1 MAKKKRRIVSRKFYN
16 QKTLHREREY
26 GFYWYAWLWKIIR
39 PIMIFGVSAV
49 ITLGI
54 FVNVWL
60 ALYDNFLKP
69 VDPDDQ
75 TTVTFK
81 IDQGDYV
88 STIGNH
94 LVEQGLLRNKGI
106 FKYMVMFKGV
116 TSDIQYGTY
125 QLSPSMNVS
134 EIIDILSSGTSSVER
149 SITIIPGWTVEDIA
163 DYFLSIGAIDSR
175 EEFLSLCNNE
185 EIFASVSHQVKQAVE
200 TGTVKERKYLLEG
213 YLAPDTYRVFTTAS
227 AESLIKT
234 LLSQTELVM
243 DDIYASIEANEAV
256 AEGSFV
262 STLTQD
268 QTIILAS
275 MIEKE
280 AGTADDYARV
290 SAVFHNR
297 LARGMRLESD
307 PTIKYTT
314 GSTDFILSS
323 DEINLQSAYNTY
335 VIDALPV
342 GPICNPSK
350 AAIEAAL
357 HPSQTYIDEGYLY
370 FCSKDPNSGELYF
383 SRTLEEHE
391 AAVAQYRPLWEAYD
405 AEQKAK
411 QAEESNQSEANGNGE
426 TVQ

>member
-1 MAKKKRRIVSRKFYN
+1 MARKKRRVVSRKFYN
-16 QKTLHREREY
+16 QRTLLREREY

-39 PIMIFGVSAV
+39 PILIFGASAIIV
-49 ITLGI
+49 LGI
-54 FVNVWL
+54 FINVWF

-69 VDPDDQ
+69 VNPDDQ

-81 IDQGDYV
+81 INQGDYV

-163 DYFLSIGAIDSR
+163 NYFYTIGAI
-175 EEFLSLCNNE
+175 ENKAEFLALCNDQE
-185 EIFASVSHQVKQAVE
+185 KFASVSHQVAQAVE
-200 TGTVKERKYLLEG
+200 AGSISGRKYLLEG

-243 DDIYASIEANEAV
+243 DDLYASIEANEAV

-262 STLTQD
+262 SMLTQD

-280 AGTADDYARV
+280 AGTADDYGRV

-307 PTIKYTT
+307 PTVKYVT
-314 GSTDFILSS
+314 GSTDFILPS
-323 DEINLQSAYNTY
+323 DELNLDSAYNTY
-335 VIDALPV
+335 VIGGLPV

-357 HPSQTYIDEGYLY
+357 HPNQDYINEGYLY
-370 FCSKDPNSGELYF
+370 FCSKDPSSGELQF

-405 AEQKAK
+405 AEQRAKA
-411 QAEESNQSEANGNGE
+411 AETPQPTEGTNP
-426 TVQ
+426 

>member
-1 MAKKKRRIVSRKFYN
+1 MARKKRRVVSRKFYN
-16 QKTLHREREY
+16 QRTLLREREY

-39 PIMIFGVSAV
+39 PILIFGASAIIV
-49 ITLGI
+49 LGI
-54 FVNVWL
+54 FVNVWF

-69 VDPDDQ
+69 VNPDDQ
-75 TTVTFK
+75 STVTFK
-81 IDQGDYV
+81 INQGDYV

-149 SITIIPGWTVEDIA
+149 SITIIPGWTIEDIA
-163 DYFLSIGAIDSR
+163 DYFYTIGAIEDKS
-175 EEFLSLCNNE
+175 EFLALCNDQE
-185 EIFASVSHQVKQAVE
+185 KFASVSHQVAQAIE
-200 TGTVKERKYLLEG
+200 AGTTSGRKYLLEG

-243 DDIYASIEANEAV
+243 DDLYASIEANEAV

-280 AGTADDYARV
+280 VGTADDYGRV

-297 LARGMRLESD
+297 LALGMRLESD
-307 PTIKYTT
+307 PTVKYVT
-314 GSTDFILSS
+314 GSTDFILPS
-323 DEINLQSAYNTY
+323 DELNLDSAYNTY
-335 VIDALPV
+335 VISGLPI

-357 HPSQTYIDEGYLY
+357 HPNQEYINEGYLY
-370 FCSKDPNSGELYF
+370 FCSKDPDSGELQF

-405 AEQKAK
+405 AEQRAKA
-411 QAEESNQSEANGNGE
+411 AETPQPTDQPAEGTNP
-426 TVQ
+426 

>member
-1 MAKKKRRIVSRKFYN
+1 MARKKRRVVSRKFYN
-16 QKTLHREREY
+16 QRTLLREREY

-39 PIMIFGVSAV
+39 PILIFGASAIIV
-49 ITLGI
+49 LGI
-54 FVNVWL
+54 FVNVWF

-69 VDPDDQ
+69 VNPDDQ

-81 IDQGDYV
+81 INQGDYV

-163 DYFLSIGAIDSR
+163 NYFYTIGAI
-175 EEFLSLCNNE
+175 ENKAEFLALCNDQE
-185 EIFASVSHQVKQAVE
+185 KFASVSHQVAQAVE
-200 TGTVKERKYLLEG
+200 AGSTSGRKYLLEG

-243 DDIYASIEANEAV
+243 DDLYASIEANEAV
-256 AEGSFV
+256 AEGSFI

-280 AGTADDYARV
+280 AGTADDYGRV

-307 PTIKYTT
+307 PTVKYVT
-314 GSTDFILSS
+314 GSTDFILPS
-323 DEINLQSAYNTY
+323 DELNLDSAYNTY
-335 VIDALPV
+335 VIGGLPV

-357 HPSQTYIDEGYLY
+357 HPNQDYINEGYLY
-370 FCSKDPNSGELYF
+370 FCSKDPSSGELQF

-411 QAEESNQSEANGNGE
+411 AAETPQPTDQPTEGTNP
-426 TVQ
+426 

>member
-1 MAKKKRRIVSRKFYN
+1 MARKKRRVVSRKFYN
-16 QKTLHREREY
+16 QKTLLREREY

-39 PIMIFGVSAV
+39 PILIFAASAIIV
-49 ITLGI
+49 LGI
-54 FVNVWL
+54 FVNVWF

-69 VDPDDQ
+69 ANPDDSS
-75 TTVTFK
+75 TVTFK
-81 IDQGDYV
+81 INQGDYV

-116 TSDIQYGTY
+116 TSEIQYGTY

-163 DYFLSIGAIDSR
+163 NYFYSIGAIEDKA
-175 EEFLSLCNNE
+175 EFLALCNDQE
-185 EIFASVSHQVKQAVE
+185 KFASVSHQVAQAIE
-200 TGTVKERKYLLEG
+200 SGTASGRKYLLEG

-243 DDIYASIEANEAV
+243 DDLYASIEANETV

-280 AGTADDYARV
+280 AGTANDYGRV

-307 PTIKYTT
+307 PTVKYVT
-314 GSTDFILSS
+314 GSTNFILSS
-323 DEINLQSAYNTY
+323 DELNLDSAYNTY
-335 VIDALPV
+335 VIGGLPV

-357 HPSQTYIDEGYLY
+357 HPNQEYINEGYLY
-370 FCSKDPNSGELYF
+370 FCSKDPDSGELQF

-411 QAEESNQSEANGNGE
+411 AAETPQPTDQPAEGTNP
-426 TVQ
+426 

>member
-1 MAKKKRRIVSRKFYN
+1 MARKKRRVVSRKFYN
-16 QKTLHREREY
+16 QRTLLREREY

-39 PIMIFGVSAV
+39 PILIFGASAIIV
-49 ITLGI
+49 LGI
-54 FVNVWL
+54 FVNIWF

-69 VDPDDQ
+69 VNPDDQ

-81 IDQGDYV
+81 INQGDYV

-163 DYFLSIGAIDSR
+163 DYFYTIGAI
-175 EEFLSLCNNE
+175 ENKAEFLALCNDQE
-185 EIFASVSHQVKQAVE
+185 KFASVSHQVAQAVE
-200 TGTVKERKYLLEG
+200 AGSTSGRKYLLEG

-243 DDIYASIEANEAV
+243 DDLYASIEANEAV

-280 AGTADDYARV
+280 AGTADDYGRV

-307 PTIKYTT
+307 PTVKYVT
-314 GSTDFILSS
+314 GSTDFILPS
-323 DEINLQSAYNTY
+323 DELNLDSAYNTY
-335 VIDALPV
+335 VIGGLPV

-357 HPSQTYIDEGYLY
+357 HPNQDYINEGYLY
-370 FCSKDPNSGELYF
+370 FCSKDPSSGELQF

-405 AEQKAK
+405 AEQRAKA
-411 QAEESNQSEANGNGE
+411 AETPQPTEGTNP
-426 TVQ
+426 

>member
-1 MAKKKRRIVSRKFYN
+1 MARKKRRVVSRKFYN
-16 QKTLHREREY
+16 QRTLLREREY

-39 PIMIFGVSAV
+39 PILIFGASAIIV
-49 ITLGI
+49 LGI
-54 FVNVWL
+54 FVNVWF

-69 VDPDDQ
+69 VNPDDQ

-81 IDQGDYV
+81 INQGDYV

-163 DYFLSIGAIDSR
+163 NYFYTIGAI
-175 EEFLSLCNNE
+175 ENKAEFLALCNDQE
-185 EIFASVSHQVKQAVE
+185 KFASVSHQVAQAVE
-200 TGTVKERKYLLEG
+200 AGSTSGRKYLLEG

-243 DDIYASIEANEAV
+243 DDLYASIEANEAV

-280 AGTADDYARV
+280 AGTADDYGRV

-307 PTIKYTT
+307 PTVKYVT
-314 GSTDFILSS
+314 GSTDFILPS
-323 DEINLQSAYNTY
+323 DELNLDSAYNTY
-335 VIDALPV
+335 VISGLPV

-357 HPSQTYIDEGYLY
+357 HPNQDYINEGYLY
-370 FCSKDPNSGELYF
+370 FCSKDPSSGELQF

-405 AEQKAK
+405 AEQRAKA
-411 QAEESNQSEANGNGE
+411 AETPQPTEGTNP
-426 TVQ
+426 

>member
-1 MAKKKRRIVSRKFYN
+1 MARKKRRVVSRKFYN
-16 QKTLHREREY
+16 QRTLLREREY

-39 PIMIFGVSAV
+39 PILIFAASAV
-49 ITLGI
+49 IVLGI
-54 FVNVWL
+54 FVNVWF

-69 VDPDDQ
+69 ANPDDSS
-75 TTVTFK
+75 TVTFK
-81 IDQGDYV
+81 INQGDYV

-116 TSDIQYGTY
+116 TSEIQYGTY

-134 EIIDILSSGTSSVER
+134 EIIDVLSSGTSSVER

-163 DYFLSIGAIDSR
+163 NYFYSIGAIENKAD
-175 EEFLSLCNNE
+175 FLALCNDQE
-185 EIFASVSHQVKQAVE
+185 KFASVSHQVAQAIE
-200 TGTVKERKYLLEG
+200 AGTTSGRKYLLEG

-243 DDIYASIEANEAV
+243 DDLYASIEANETV

-280 AGTADDYARV
+280 AGTANDYGRV

-307 PTIKYTT
+307 PTVKYVT

-323 DEINLQSAYNTY
+323 DELNLDSAYNTY
-335 VIDALPV
+335 VIGGLPV

-357 HPSQTYIDEGYLY
+357 HPNQEYINEGYLY
-370 FCSKDPNSGELYF
+370 FCSKDPDSGELQF

-411 QAEESNQSEANGNGE
+411 AAETPQPTDQPAEGTNP
-426 TVQ
+426 

>member
-1 MAKKKRRIVSRKFYN
+1 
-16 QKTLHREREY
+16 
-26 GFYWYAWLWKIIR
+26 
-39 PIMIFGVSAV
+39 
-49 ITLGI
+49 
-54 FVNVWL
+54 
-60 ALYDNFLKP
+60 
-69 VDPDDQ
+69 
-75 TTVTFK
+75 
-81 IDQGDYV
+81 
-88 STIGNH
+88 
-94 LVEQGLLRNKGI
+94 
-106 FKYMVMFKGV
+106 MVMFKGV
-116 TSDIQYGTY
+116 TSEIQYGTY

-163 DYFLSIGAIDSR
+163 NYFYSIGAIENKAD
-175 EEFLSLCNNE
+175 FLALCNDQE
-185 EIFASVSHQVKQAVE
+185 KFASVSHQVAQAIE
-200 TGTVKERKYLLEG
+200 SGTASGRKYLLEG

-243 DDIYASIEANEAV
+243 DDLYASIEANETV

-280 AGTADDYARV
+280 AGTANDYGRV

-307 PTIKYTT
+307 PTVKYVT
-314 GSTDFILSS
+314 GSTNFILSS
-323 DEINLQSAYNTY
+323 DELNLDSAYNTY
-335 VIDALPV
+335 VIGGLPV

-357 HPSQTYIDEGYLY
+357 HPNQEYINEGYLY
-370 FCSKDPNSGELYF
+370 FCSKDPDSGELQF

-411 QAEESNQSEANGNGE
+411 AAETPQPTDQPTEGTNP
-426 TVQ
+426 

>member
-1 MAKKKRRIVSRKFYN
+1 MARKKRRVVSRKFYN
-16 QKTLHREREY
+16 QRTLLREREY

-39 PIMIFGVSAV
+39 PILIFGASAIIV
-49 ITLGI
+49 LGI
-54 FVNVWL
+54 FVNIWF

-69 VDPDDQ
+69 VNPDDQ

-81 IDQGDYV
+81 INQGDYV

-163 DYFLSIGAIDSR
+163 DYFYTIGAI
-175 EEFLSLCNNE
+175 ENKAEFLALCNDQE
-185 EIFASVSHQVKQAVE
+185 KFASVSHQVAQAVE
-200 TGTVKERKYLLEG
+200 AGSISGRKYLLEG

-243 DDIYASIEANEAV
+243 DDLYASIEANEAV

-280 AGTADDYARV
+280 AGTADDYGRV

-307 PTIKYTT
+307 PTVKYVT
-314 GSTDFILSS
+314 GSTDFILPS
-323 DEINLQSAYNTY
+323 DELNLDSAYNTY
-335 VIDALPV
+335 VIGGLPV

-357 HPSQTYIDEGYLY
+357 HPNQDYINEGYLY
-370 FCSKDPNSGELYF
+370 FCSKDPSSGELQF

-405 AEQKAK
+405 AEQRSKA
-411 QAEESNQSEANGNGE
+411 AETPQPTEGTNP
-426 TVQ
+426 

>member
-1 MAKKKRRIVSRKFYN
+1 MARKKRRVVSRKFYN
-16 QKTLHREREY
+16 QRTLLREREY

-39 PIMIFGVSAV
+39 PILIFGASAIIV
-49 ITLGI
+49 LGI
-54 FVNVWL
+54 FINVWF

-69 VDPDDQ
+69 VNPDDQ

-81 IDQGDYV
+81 INQGDYV

-163 DYFLSIGAIDSR
+163 DYFYTIGAI
-175 EEFLSLCNNE
+175 ENKAEFLALCNDQE
-185 EIFASVSHQVKQAVE
+185 KFASVSHQVAQAVE
-200 TGTVKERKYLLEG
+200 AGSTSGRKYLLEG

-243 DDIYASIEANEAV
+243 DDLYASIEANEAV

-280 AGTADDYARV
+280 AGTADDYGRV

-307 PTIKYTT
+307 PTVKYVT
-314 GSTDFILSS
+314 GSTDFILPS
-323 DEINLQSAYNTY
+323 DELNLDSAYKTY
-335 VIDALPV
+335 VIGGLPV

-357 HPSQTYIDEGYLY
+357 HPNQDYINEGYLY
-370 FCSKDPNSGELYF
+370 FCSKDPSSGELQF

-405 AEQKAK
+405 AEQRAKA
-411 QAEESNQSEANGNGE
+411 AETPQPTEGTNP
-426 TVQ
+426 

>member
-1 MAKKKRRIVSRKFYN
+1 MARKKRRVVSRKFYN
-16 QKTLHREREY
+16 QKTLLREREY

-39 PIMIFGVSAV
+39 PILIFGASAIIV
-49 ITLGI
+49 LGI
-54 FVNVWL
+54 FVNVWF

-69 VDPDDQ
+69 VNPDDQ
-75 TTVTFK
+75 STVTFK
-81 IDQGDYV
+81 INQGDYV

-163 DYFLSIGAIDSR
+163 DYFYTIGAIEDKS
-175 EEFLSLCNNE
+175 EFLALCNDQE
-185 EIFASVSHQVKQAVE
+185 KFASVSHQVAQAIE
-200 TGTVKERKYLLEG
+200 AGTTSDRKYLLEG

-243 DDIYASIEANEAV
+243 DDLYASIEANEAV

-280 AGTADDYARV
+280 AGTADDYGRV

-297 LARGMRLESD
+297 LALGMRLESD
-307 PTIKYTT
+307 PTVKYVT
-314 GSTDFILSS
+314 GSTDFILPS
-323 DEINLQSAYNTY
+323 DELNLDSAYNTY
-335 VIDALPV
+335 VISGLPI

-357 HPSQTYIDEGYLY
+357 HPNQEYINEGYLY
-370 FCSKDPNSGELYF
+370 FCSKDPDSGELQF

-405 AEQKAK
+405 AEQRAKA
-411 QAEESNQSEANGNGE
+411 AETPQPTDQPAEGTNP
-426 TVQ
+426 

>member
-1 MAKKKRRIVSRKFYN
+1 MARKKRRVVSRKFYN
-16 QKTLHREREY
+16 QRTLLREREY

-39 PIMIFGVSAV
+39 PILIFGASAIIV
-49 ITLGI
+49 LGI
-54 FVNVWL
+54 FINVWF

-69 VDPDDQ
+69 VNPDDQ

-81 IDQGDYV
+81 INQGDYV

-163 DYFLSIGAIDSR
+163 NYFYTIGAI
-175 EEFLSLCNNE
+175 ENKAEFLALCNDQE
-185 EIFASVSHQVKQAVE
+185 KFASVSHQVAQAVE
-200 TGTVKERKYLLEG
+200 AGSISGRKYLLEG

-243 DDIYASIEANEAV
+243 DDLYASIEANEAV

-280 AGTADDYARV
+280 AGTADDYGRV

-307 PTIKYTT
+307 PTVKYVT
-314 GSTDFILSS
+314 GSTDFILPS
-323 DEINLQSAYNTY
+323 DELNLDSAYNTY
-335 VIDALPV
+335 VISGLPV

-357 HPSQTYIDEGYLY
+357 HPNQDYINEGYLY
-370 FCSKDPNSGELYF
+370 FCSKDPSSGELQF

-405 AEQKAK
+405 AEQRAKA
-411 QAEESNQSEANGNGE
+411 AETPQPTEGTNP
-426 TVQ
+426 

>member
-1 MAKKKRRIVSRKFYN
+1 MARKKRRVVSRKFYN
-16 QKTLHREREY
+16 QRTLLREREY

-39 PIMIFGVSAV
+39 PILIFGASAIIV
-49 ITLGI
+49 LGI
-54 FVNVWL
+54 FINVWF

-69 VDPDDQ
+69 VNPDDQ

-81 IDQGDYV
+81 INQGDYV

-163 DYFLSIGAIDSR
+163 NYFYTIGAI
-175 EEFLSLCNNE
+175 ENKAEFLALCNDQE
-185 EIFASVSHQVKQAVE
+185 KFASVSHQVAQAVE
-200 TGTVKERKYLLEG
+200 AGSTSGRKYLLEG

-243 DDIYASIEANEAV
+243 DDLYASIEANEAV

-268 QTIILAS
+268 QTIILAY

-280 AGTADDYARV
+280 AGTADDYGRV

-307 PTIKYTT
+307 PTVKYVT
-314 GSTDFILSS
+314 GSTDFILPS
-323 DEINLQSAYNTY
+323 DELNLDSAYNTY
-335 VIDALPV
+335 VIGGLPV

-357 HPSQTYIDEGYLY
+357 HPNQDYINEGYLY
-370 FCSKDPNSGELYF
+370 FCSKDPSSGELQF

-405 AEQKAK
+405 AEQRAKA
-411 QAEESNQSEANGNGE
+411 AETPQPTEGTNP
-426 TVQ
+426 

>member
-1 MAKKKRRIVSRKFYN
+1 MARKKRRVVSRKFYN
-16 QKTLHREREY
+16 QRTLLREREY

-39 PIMIFGVSAV
+39 PILIFGASAIIV
-49 ITLGI
+49 LGI
-54 FVNVWL
+54 FINVWF

-69 VDPDDQ
+69 VNPDDQ

-81 IDQGDYV
+81 INQGDYV

-163 DYFLSIGAIDSR
+163 NYFYTIGAI
-175 EEFLSLCNNE
+175 ENKAEFLALCNDQE
-185 EIFASVSHQVKQAVE
+185 KFASVSHQVAQAVE
-200 TGTVKERKYLLEG
+200 AGSTSGRKYLLEG

-243 DDIYASIEANEAV
+243 DDLYASIEANEAV

-280 AGTADDYARV
+280 AGTADDYGRV

-307 PTIKYTT
+307 PTVKYVT
-314 GSTDFILSS
+314 GSTDFILPS
-323 DEINLQSAYNTY
+323 DELTLDSAYTTY
-335 VIDALPV
+335 VIGGLPV

-357 HPSQTYIDEGYLY
+357 HPNQDYINEGYLY
-370 FCSKDPNSGELYF
+370 FCSKDPSSGELQF

-405 AEQKAK
+405 AEQRAKA
-411 QAEESNQSEANGNGE
+411 AETPQPTEGTNP
-426 TVQ
+426 

>member
-1 MAKKKRRIVSRKFYN
+1 MARKKRRVVSRKFYN
-16 QKTLHREREY
+16 QKTLLREREY

-39 PIMIFGVSAV
+39 PILIFAASAV
-49 ITLGI
+49 IVLGI
-54 FVNVWL
+54 FVNVWF

-69 VDPDDQ
+69 ANPDDSS
-75 TTVTFK
+75 TVTFK
-81 IDQGDYV
+81 INQGDYV

-116 TSDIQYGTY
+116 TSEIQYGTY
-125 QLSPSMNVS
+125 QLSPSMTVS
-134 EIIDILSSGTSSVER
+134 EIIDVLSSGTSSVER

-163 DYFLSIGAIDSR
+163 NYFYSIGAIEDKAD
-175 EEFLSLCNNE
+175 FLALCNDQE
-185 EIFASVSHQVKQAVE
+185 KFASVSHQVAQAIE
-200 TGTVKERKYLLEG
+200 SGTASGRKYLLEG

-243 DDIYASIEANEAV
+243 DDLYASIEANETV

-280 AGTADDYARV
+280 AGTANDYGRV

-307 PTIKYTT
+307 PTVKYVT
-314 GSTDFILSS
+314 GSTNFILSS
-323 DEINLQSAYNTY
+323 DELNLDSAYNTY
-335 VIDALPV
+335 VIGGLPV

-357 HPSQTYIDEGYLY
+357 HPNQEYINEGYLY
-370 FCSKDPNSGELYF
+370 FCSKDPDSGELQF

-411 QAEESNQSEANGNGE
+411 AAETPQPTDQPAEGTNP
-426 TVQ
+426 

>member
-1 MAKKKRRIVSRKFYN
+1 MARKKRRVVSRKFYN
-16 QKTLHREREY
+16 QRTLLREREY

-39 PIMIFGVSAV
+39 PILIFGASAIIV
-49 ITLGI
+49 LGI
-54 FVNVWL
+54 FINVWF

-69 VDPDDQ
+69 VNPDDQ

-81 IDQGDYV
+81 INQGDYV

-163 DYFLSIGAIDSR
+163 DYFYTIGAI
-175 EEFLSLCNNE
+175 ENKAEFLALCNDQE
-185 EIFASVSHQVKQAVE
+185 KFASVSPQVAQAVE
-200 TGTVKERKYLLEG
+200 AGSTSGRKYLLEG

-243 DDIYASIEANEAV
+243 DDLYASIEANEAV

-280 AGTADDYARV
+280 AGTADDYGRV

-307 PTIKYTT
+307 PTVKYVT
-314 GSTDFILSS
+314 GSTDFILPS
-323 DEINLQSAYNTY
+323 DELNLDSAYNTY
-335 VIDALPV
+335 VIGGLPV

-357 HPSQTYIDEGYLY
+357 HPNQDYINEGYLY
-370 FCSKDPNSGELYF
+370 FCSKDPSSGELQF

-405 AEQKAK
+405 AEQRAKA
-411 QAEESNQSEANGNGE
+411 AETPQPTEGTNP
-426 TVQ
+426 

>member
-1 MAKKKRRIVSRKFYN
+1 MARKKRRVVSRKFYN
-16 QKTLHREREY
+16 QKTLLREREY

-39 PIMIFGVSAV
+39 PILIFAASAV
-49 ITLGI
+49 IVLGI
-54 FVNVWL
+54 FVNVWF

-69 VDPDDQ
+69 ANPDDSS
-75 TTVTFK
+75 TVTFK
-81 IDQGDYV
+81 INQGDYV

-116 TSDIQYGTY
+116 TSEIQYGTY

-163 DYFLSIGAIDSR
+163 NYFYSIGAIEDKAD
-175 EEFLSLCNNE
+175 FLALCNDQE
-185 EIFASVSHQVKQAVE
+185 KFASVSHQVAQAIE
-200 TGTVKERKYLLEG
+200 SGTASGRKYLLEG

-243 DDIYASIEANEAV
+243 DDLYASIEANETV

-280 AGTADDYARV
+280 AGTANDYGRV

-307 PTIKYTT
+307 PTVKYVT
-314 GSTDFILSS
+314 GSTNFILSS
-323 DEINLQSAYNTY
+323 DELNLDSAYNTY
-335 VIDALPV
+335 VIGGLPV

-357 HPSQTYIDEGYLY
+357 HPNQEYINEGYLY
-370 FCSKDPNSGELYF
+370 FCSKDPDSGELQF

-411 QAEESNQSEANGNGE
+411 AAETPQPTDQPAEGTNP
-426 TVQ
+426 

>member
-1 MAKKKRRIVSRKFYN
+1 MARKKRRVVSRKFYN
-16 QKTLHREREY
+16 QRTLLREREY

-39 PIMIFGVSAV
+39 PILIFGASAIIV
-49 ITLGI
+49 LGI
-54 FVNVWL
+54 FINVWF

-69 VDPDDQ
+69 VNPDDQ

-81 IDQGDYV
+81 INQGDYV

-163 DYFLSIGAIDSR
+163 NYFYTIGAI
-175 EEFLSLCNNE
+175 ENKAEFLALCNDQE
-185 EIFASVSHQVKQAVE
+185 KFASVSHQVAQAVE
-200 TGTVKERKYLLEG
+200 AGSTSGRKYLLEG

-243 DDIYASIEANEAV
+243 DDLYASIEANEAV

-280 AGTADDYARV
+280 AGTADDYGRV

-307 PTIKYTT
+307 PTVKYVT
-314 GSTDFILSS
+314 GSTDFILPS
-323 DEINLQSAYNTY
+323 DELNLDSAYNTY
-335 VIDALPV
+335 VIGGLPV

-357 HPSQTYIDEGYLY
+357 HPNQDYINEGYLY
-370 FCSKDPNSGELYF
+370 FCSKDPSSGELQF

-405 AEQKAK
+405 AEQRAKAT
-411 QAEESNQSEANGNGE
+411 E
-426 TVQ
+426 TPQPTEGTNP

>member
-1 MAKKKRRIVSRKFYN
+1 MARKKRRVVSRKFYN
-16 QKTLHREREY
+16 QRTLLREREY

-39 PIMIFGVSAV
+39 PILIFGASAIIV
-49 ITLGI
+49 LGI
-54 FVNVWL
+54 FVNVWF

-69 VDPDDQ
+69 VNPDDQ
-75 TTVTFK
+75 STVTFK
-81 IDQGDYV
+81 INQGDYV

-163 DYFLSIGAIDSR
+163 DYFYTIGAIEDKS
-175 EEFLSLCNNE
+175 EFLALCNDQE
-185 EIFASVSHQVKQAVE
+185 KFASVSHQVAQAIE
-200 TGTVKERKYLLEG
+200 AGTTSGRKYLLEG

-243 DDIYASIEANEAV
+243 DDLYASIEANEAV

-280 AGTADDYARV
+280 AGTADDYGRV

-297 LARGMRLESD
+297 LALGMRLESD
-307 PTIKYTT
+307 PTVKYVT
-314 GSTDFILSS
+314 GSTDFILPS
-323 DEINLQSAYNTY
+323 DELNLDSAYNTY
-335 VIDALPV
+335 VISGLPI

-357 HPSQTYIDEGYLY
+357 HPNQEYINEGYLY
-370 FCSKDPNSGELYF
+370 FCSKDPSSGELQF

-405 AEQKAK
+405 AEQRAKA
-411 QAEESNQSEANGNGE
+411 AETPQPTDQPAEGTNP
-426 TVQ
+426 

>member
-1 MAKKKRRIVSRKFYN
+1 MARKKRRVVSRKFYN
-16 QKTLHREREY
+16 QRTLLREREY

-39 PIMIFGVSAV
+39 PILIFGASAIIV
-49 ITLGI
+49 LGI
-54 FVNVWL
+54 FVNVWF

-69 VDPDDQ
+69 VNPDDQ
-75 TTVTFK
+75 STVTFK
-81 IDQGDYV
+81 INQGDYV

-116 TSDIQYGTY
+116 TSEIQYGTY

-163 DYFLSIGAIDSR
+163 NYFYTIGAIEDKS
-175 EEFLSLCNNE
+175 EFLALCNDQE
-185 EIFASVSHQVKQAVE
+185 KFASVSHQVAQAIE
-200 TGTVKERKYLLEG
+200 AGTTSGRKYLLEG

-243 DDIYASIEANEAV
+243 DDLYASIEANEAV

-280 AGTADDYARV
+280 AGTADDYGRV

-297 LARGMRLESD
+297 LALGMRLESD
-307 PTIKYTT
+307 PTVKYVT
-314 GSTDFILSS
+314 GSTDFILPS
-323 DEINLQSAYNTY
+323 DELNLDSAYNTY
-335 VIDALPV
+335 VISGLPI

-357 HPSQTYIDEGYLY
+357 HPNQEYINEGYLY
-370 FCSKDPNSGELYF
+370 FCSKDPSSGELQF

-405 AEQKAK
+405 AEQRAKA
-411 QAEESNQSEANGNGE
+411 AETPQPTDQPAEGTNP
-426 TVQ
+426 

>member
-1 MAKKKRRIVSRKFYN
+1 MARKKRRVVSRKFYN
-16 QKTLHREREY
+16 QRTLLREREY

-39 PIMIFGVSAV
+39 PILIFGASAIIV
-49 ITLGI
+49 LGI
-54 FVNVWL
+54 FVNVWF

-69 VDPDDQ
+69 VNPDDQ
-75 TTVTFK
+75 STVTFK
-81 IDQGDYV
+81 INQGDYV

-116 TSDIQYGTY
+116 TSEIQYGTY

-149 SITIIPGWTVEDIA
+149 SITIIPGWTVEEIA
-163 DYFLSIGAIDSR
+163 NYFYTIGAIEDKA
-175 EEFLSLCNNE
+175 EFLALCNDQE
-185 EIFASVSHQVKQAVE
+185 KFASVSHQVAQAIE
-200 TGTVKERKYLLEG
+200 AGTTSGRKYLLEG

-243 DDIYASIEANEAV
+243 DDLYASIEANEAV

-280 AGTADDYARV
+280 AGTADDYGRV

-297 LARGMRLESD
+297 LALGMRLESD
-307 PTIKYTT
+307 PTVKYVT
-314 GSTDFILSS
+314 GSTDFILPS
-323 DEINLQSAYNTY
+323 DELNLDSAYNTY
-335 VIDALPV
+335 VISGLPI

-357 HPSQTYIDEGYLY
+357 HPNQEYINEGYLY
-370 FCSKDPNSGELYF
+370 FCSKDPSSGELQF

-411 QAEESNQSEANGNGE
+411 AAETPQPTDQPTEGTNP
-426 TVQ
+426 

>member
-1 MAKKKRRIVSRKFYN
+1 MARKKRRVVSRKFYN
-16 QKTLHREREY
+16 QRTLLREREY

-39 PIMIFGVSAV
+39 PILIFGASAIIV
-49 ITLGI
+49 LGI
-54 FVNVWL
+54 FVNVWF

-69 VDPDDQ
+69 VNPDDQ
-75 TTVTFK
+75 STVTFK
-81 IDQGDYV
+81 INQGDYV

-116 TSDIQYGTY
+116 TSEIQYGTY

-134 EIIDILSSGTSSVER
+134 EIIDILSSGTSSIER

-163 DYFLSIGAIDSR
+163 NYFYTIGAIEDKA
-175 EEFLSLCNNE
+175 EFLALCNDQE
-185 EIFASVSHQVKQAVE
+185 KFASVSHQVAQAIE
-200 TGTVKERKYLLEG
+200 AGTTSGRKYLLEG

-243 DDIYASIEANEAV
+243 DDLYASIEANEAV

-280 AGTADDYARV
+280 AGTADDYGRV

-297 LARGMRLESD
+297 LALGMRLESD
-307 PTIKYTT
+307 PTVKYVT
-314 GSTDFILSS
+314 GSTDFILPS
-323 DEINLQSAYNTY
+323 DELNLDSAYNTY
-335 VIDALPV
+335 VISGLPI

-357 HPSQTYIDEGYLY
+357 HPNQEYINEGYLY
-370 FCSKDPNSGELYF
+370 FCSKDPSSGELQF

-411 QAEESNQSEANGNGE
+411 AAETPQPTDQPTEGTNP
-426 TVQ
+426 

>member
-1 MAKKKRRIVSRKFYN
+1 MARKKRRVVSRKFYN
-16 QKTLHREREY
+16 QRTLLREREY

-39 PIMIFGVSAV
+39 PILIFSASAIIV
-49 ITLGI
+49 LGI
-54 FVNVWL
+54 FINVWF

-69 VDPDDQ
+69 VNPDDQ

-81 IDQGDYV
+81 INQGDYV

-163 DYFLSIGAIDSR
+163 DYFYTIGAI
-175 EEFLSLCNNE
+175 ENKAEFLALCNDQE
-185 EIFASVSHQVKQAVE
+185 KFASVSHQVAQAVE
-200 TGTVKERKYLLEG
+200 AGSTSGRKYLLEG

-243 DDIYASIEANEAV
+243 DDLYASIEANEAV

-280 AGTADDYARV
+280 AGTADDYGRV

-307 PTIKYTT
+307 PTVKYVT
-314 GSTDFILSS
+314 GSTDFILPS
-323 DEINLQSAYNTY
+323 DELNLDSAYNTY
-335 VIDALPV
+335 VIGGLPV

-357 HPSQTYIDEGYLY
+357 HPNQDYINEGYLY
-370 FCSKDPNSGELYF
+370 FCSKDPSSGELQF

-405 AEQKAK
+405 AEQRAKA
-411 QAEESNQSEANGNGE
+411 AETPQPTEGTNP
-426 TVQ
+426 

>member
-1 MAKKKRRIVSRKFYN
+1 MARKKRRVVSRKFYN
-16 QKTLHREREY
+16 QKTLLREREY

-39 PIMIFGVSAV
+39 PILIFAASAV
-49 ITLGI
+49 IVLGI
-54 FVNVWL
+54 FVNVWF

-69 VDPDDQ
+69 ANPDDSS
-75 TTVTFK
+75 TVTFK
-81 IDQGDYV
+81 INQGDYV

-116 TSDIQYGTY
+116 TSEIQYGTY

-163 DYFLSIGAIDSR
+163 NYFYSIGAI
-175 EEFLSLCNNE
+175 ENKAEFLALCNDQE
-185 EIFASVSHQVKQAVE
+185 KFASVSHQVAQAIE
-200 TGTVKERKYLLEG
+200 SGTASGRKYLLEG

-243 DDIYASIEANEAV
+243 DDLYASIEANETV

-280 AGTADDYARV
+280 AGTANDYGRV

-307 PTIKYTT
+307 PTVKYVT
-314 GSTDFILSS
+314 GSTNFILSS
-323 DEINLQSAYNTY
+323 DELNLDSAYNTY
-335 VIDALPV
+335 VIGGLPV

-357 HPSQTYIDEGYLY
+357 HPNQEYINEGYLY
-370 FCSKDPNSGELYF
+370 FCSKDPDSGELQF

-411 QAEESNQSEANGNGE
+411 AVETPQPTDQPAEGTNP
-426 TVQ
+426 

>member
-1 MAKKKRRIVSRKFYN
+1 MARKKRRVVSRKFYN
-16 QKTLHREREY
+16 QRTLLREREY

-39 PIMIFGVSAV
+39 PILIFGASAIIV
-49 ITLGI
+49 LGI
-54 FVNVWL
+54 FINVWF

-69 VDPDDQ
+69 VNPDDQ

-81 IDQGDYV
+81 INQGDYV

-163 DYFLSIGAIDSR
+163 NYFYTIGAI
-175 EEFLSLCNNE
+175 ENKAEFLALCNDQE
-185 EIFASVSHQVKQAVE
+185 KFASVSHQVAQAVE
-200 TGTVKERKYLLEG
+200 AGSTSGRKYLLEG

-243 DDIYASIEANEAV
+243 DDLYASIEANEAV

-280 AGTADDYARV
+280 AGTADDYGRV

-307 PTIKYTT
+307 PTVKYVT
-314 GSTDFILSS
+314 GSTDFILPS
-323 DEINLQSAYNTY
+323 DELNLDSAYNTY
-335 VIDALPV
+335 VIGGLPV

-357 HPSQTYIDEGYLY
+357 HPNQDYINEGYLY
-370 FCSKDPNSGELYF
+370 FCSKDPRSGELQF

-405 AEQKAK
+405 AEQRAKA
-411 QAEESNQSEANGNGE
+411 AETPQPTEGTNP
-426 TVQ
+426 

>member
-1 MAKKKRRIVSRKFYN
+1 MARKKRRVVSRKFYN
-16 QKTLHREREY
+16 QRTLLREREY

-39 PIMIFGVSAV
+39 PILIFGASAIIV
-49 ITLGI
+49 LGI
-54 FVNVWL
+54 FINVWF

-69 VDPDDQ
+69 VNPDDQ

-81 IDQGDYV
+81 INQGDYV

-163 DYFLSIGAIDSR
+163 NYFYTLGAI
-175 EEFLSLCNNE
+175 ENKAEFLALCNDQE
-185 EIFASVSHQVKQAVE
+185 KFASVSHQVAQAVE
-200 TGTVKERKYLLEG
+200 AGSTSGRKYLLEG

-243 DDIYASIEANEAV
+243 DDLYASIEANEAV

-280 AGTADDYARV
+280 AGTADDYGRV

-307 PTIKYTT
+307 PTVKYVT
-314 GSTDFILSS
+314 GSTDFILPS
-323 DEINLQSAYNTY
+323 DELNLDSAYNTY
-335 VIDALPV
+335 VIGGLPV

-357 HPSQTYIDEGYLY
+357 HPNQDYINEGYLY
-370 FCSKDPNSGELYF
+370 FCSKDPSSGELQF

-405 AEQKAK
+405 AEQRAKA
-411 QAEESNQSEANGNGE
+411 AETPQPTEGTNP
-426 TVQ
+426 

>member
-1 MAKKKRRIVSRKFYN
+1 MARKKRRVVSRKFYN
-16 QKTLHREREY
+16 QRTLLREREY

-39 PIMIFGVSAV
+39 PILIFGASAIIV
-49 ITLGI
+49 LGI
-54 FVNVWL
+54 FVNIWF

-69 VDPDDQ
+69 VNPDDQ

-81 IDQGDYV
+81 INQGDYV

-163 DYFLSIGAIDSR
+163 DYFYTIGAI
-175 EEFLSLCNNE
+175 ENKAEFLALCNDQE
-185 EIFASVSHQVKQAVE
+185 KFASVSHQVAQAVE
-200 TGTVKERKYLLEG
+200 AGSISGRKYLLEG

-243 DDIYASIEANEAV
+243 DDLYASIEANEAV

-280 AGTADDYARV
+280 AGTADDYGRV

-307 PTIKYTT
+307 PTVKYVT
-314 GSTDFILSS
+314 GSTDFILPS
-323 DEINLQSAYNTY
+323 DELNLDSAYNTY
-335 VIDALPV
+335 VIGGLPV

-357 HPSQTYIDEGYLY
+357 HPNQDYINEGYLY
-370 FCSKDPNSGELYF
+370 FCSKDPSSGELQF

-405 AEQKAK
+405 AEQRAKA
-411 QAEESNQSEANGNGE
+411 AETPQPTEGTNP
-426 TVQ
+426 

>member
-1 MAKKKRRIVSRKFYN
+1 MARKKRRVVSRKFYN
-16 QKTLHREREY
+16 QRTLLREREY

-39 PIMIFGVSAV
+39 PILIFGASAIIV
-49 ITLGI
+49 LGI
-54 FVNVWL
+54 FINVWF

-69 VDPDDQ
+69 VNPDDQ

-81 IDQGDYV
+81 INQGDYV

-163 DYFLSIGAIDSR
+163 NYFYTIGAI
-175 EEFLSLCNNE
+175 ENKAEFLALCNNQE
-185 EIFASVSHQVKQAVE
+185 KFASVSHQVAQAVE
-200 TGTVKERKYLLEG
+200 AGSTSGRKYLLEG

-243 DDIYASIEANEAV
+243 DDLYASIEANEAV

-280 AGTADDYARV
+280 AGTADDYGRV

-307 PTIKYTT
+307 PTVKYVT
-314 GSTDFILSS
+314 GSTDFILPS
-323 DEINLQSAYNTY
+323 DELNLDSAYNTY
-335 VIDALPV
+335 VIGGLPV

-357 HPSQTYIDEGYLY
+357 HPNQDYINEGYLY
-370 FCSKDPNSGELYF
+370 FCSKDPSSGELQF

-405 AEQKAK
+405 AEQRAKA
-411 QAEESNQSEANGNGE
+411 AETPQPTEGTNP
-426 TVQ
+426 

>member
-1 MAKKKRRIVSRKFYN
+1 MARKKRRVVSRKFYN
-16 QKTLHREREY
+16 QRTLLREREY

-39 PIMIFGVSAV
+39 PILIFGASAIIV
-49 ITLGI
+49 LGI
-54 FVNVWL
+54 FVNVWF

-69 VDPDDQ
+69 VNPDDQ

-81 IDQGDYV
+81 INQGDYV

-163 DYFLSIGAIDSR
+163 NYFYTIGAIENKAD
-175 EEFLSLCNNE
+175 FLALCNDQE
-185 EIFASVSHQVKQAVE
+185 KFASVSHQVAQAVE
-200 TGTVKERKYLLEG
+200 AGSTSGRKYLLEG

-243 DDIYASIEANEAV
+243 DDLYASIEANEAV

-280 AGTADDYARV
+280 AGTADDYGRV

-307 PTIKYTT
+307 PTVKYVT
-314 GSTDFILSS
+314 GSTDFILPS
-323 DEINLQSAYNTY
+323 DELNLDSAYNTY
-335 VIDALPV
+335 LIGGLPV

-357 HPSQTYIDEGYLY
+357 HPNQDYINEGYLY
-370 FCSKDPNSGELYF
+370 FCSKDPSSGELQF

-405 AEQKAK
+405 AEQRAKA
-411 QAEESNQSEANGNGE
+411 AETPQPTEGTNP
-426 TVQ
+426 

>member
-1 MAKKKRRIVSRKFYN
+1 MARKKRRVVSRKFYN
-16 QKTLHREREY
+16 QKTLLREREY

-39 PIMIFGVSAV
+39 PILIFAASAV
-49 ITLGI
+49 IVLGI
-54 FVNVWL
+54 FVNVWF

-69 VDPDDQ
+69 ANPDDSS
-75 TTVTFK
+75 TVTFK
-81 IDQGDYV
+81 INQGDYV

-116 TSDIQYGTY
+116 TSEIQYGTY

-163 DYFLSIGAIDSR
+163 NYFYSIGAI
-175 EEFLSLCNNE
+175 ENKAEFLALCNDQE
-185 EIFASVSHQVKQAVE
+185 KFASVSHQVAQAIE
-200 TGTVKERKYLLEG
+200 SGTASGRKYLLEG

-243 DDIYASIEANEAV
+243 DDLYASIEANETV

-280 AGTADDYARV
+280 AGTANDYGRV

-307 PTIKYTT
+307 PTVKYVT
-314 GSTDFILSS
+314 GSTNFILSS
-323 DEINLQSAYNTY
+323 DELNLDSAYNTY
-335 VIDALPV
+335 VIGGLPV

-357 HPSQTYIDEGYLY
+357 HPNQEYINEGYLY
-370 FCSKDPNSGELYF
+370 FCSKDPDSGELQF

-411 QAEESNQSEANGNGE
+411 AAETPQPTDQPAEGTNP
-426 TVQ
+426 

>member
-1 MAKKKRRIVSRKFYN
+1 MARKKRRVVSRKFYN
-16 QKTLHREREY
+16 QRTLLREREY

-39 PIMIFGVSAV
+39 PILIFGASAIIV
-49 ITLGI
+49 LGI
-54 FVNVWL
+54 FINVWF

-69 VDPDDQ
+69 VNPDDQ

-81 IDQGDYV
+81 INQGDYV

-163 DYFLSIGAIDSR
+163 NYFYTIGAI
-175 EEFLSLCNNE
+175 ENKAEFLALCNDQE
-185 EIFASVSHQVKQAVE
+185 KFASVSHQVAQAVE
-200 TGTVKERKYLLEG
+200 AGSTSGRKYLLEG

-243 DDIYASIEANEAV
+243 DDLYASIEANKAV

-280 AGTADDYARV
+280 AGTADDYGRV

-307 PTIKYTT
+307 PTVKYVT
-314 GSTDFILSS
+314 GSTDFILPS
-323 DEINLQSAYNTY
+323 DELNLDSAYNTY
-335 VIDALPV
+335 VISGLPV

-357 HPSQTYIDEGYLY
+357 HPNQDYINEGYLY
-370 FCSKDPNSGELYF
+370 FCSKDPSSGELQF

-405 AEQKAK
+405 AEQRAKA
-411 QAEESNQSEANGNGE
+411 AETPQPTEGTNP
-426 TVQ
+426 

>member
-1 MAKKKRRIVSRKFYN
+1 MARKKRRVVSRKFYN
-16 QKTLHREREY
+16 QRTLLREREY

-39 PIMIFGVSAV
+39 PILIFGASAIIV
-49 ITLGI
+49 LGI
-54 FVNVWL
+54 FINVWF

-69 VDPDDQ
+69 VNPDDQ

-81 IDQGDYV
+81 INQGDYV

-163 DYFLSIGAIDSR
+163 NYFYTIGAI
-175 EEFLSLCNNE
+175 ENKAEFLALCNDQE
-185 EIFASVSHQVKQAVE
+185 KFASVSHQVAQAVE
-200 TGTVKERKYLLEG
+200 AGSTSGRKYLLEG

-243 DDIYASIEANEAV
+243 DDLYASIEANEAV

-280 AGTADDYARV
+280 AGTADDYGRV

-307 PTIKYTT
+307 PTVKYVT
-314 GSTDFILSS
+314 GSTDFILPS
-323 DEINLQSAYNTY
+323 DELNLDSAYNTY
-335 VIDALPV
+335 VIGGLPV

-357 HPSQTYIDEGYLY
+357 HPNQDYINEGYLY
-370 FCSKDPNSGELYF
+370 FCSKDPSSGELQF

-405 AEQKAK
+405 AEQRSKA
-411 QAEESNQSEANGNGE
+411 AETPQPTEGTNP
-426 TVQ
+426 

>member
-1 MAKKKRRIVSRKFYN
+1 MARKKRRVVSRKFYN
-16 QKTLHREREY
+16 QRTLLREREY

-39 PIMIFGVSAV
+39 PILIFGASAIIV
-49 ITLGI
+49 LGI
-54 FVNVWL
+54 FVNVWF

-69 VDPDDQ
+69 VNPDDQ
-75 TTVTFK
+75 STVTFK
-81 IDQGDYV
+81 INQGDYV

-116 TSDIQYGTY
+116 TSEIQYGTY

-163 DYFLSIGAIDSR
+163 NYFYTIGAIEDKA
-175 EEFLSLCNNE
+175 EFLALCNDQE
-185 EIFASVSHQVKQAVE
+185 KFASVSHQVAQAIE
-200 TGTVKERKYLLEG
+200 AGTTSGRKYLLEG

-243 DDIYASIEANEAV
+243 DDLYASIEANEAV

-280 AGTADDYARV
+280 AGTADDYGRV

-297 LARGMRLESD
+297 LALGMRLESD
-307 PTIKYTT
+307 PTVKYVT
-314 GSTDFILSS
+314 GSTDFILPS
-323 DEINLQSAYNTY
+323 DELNLDSAYNTY
-335 VIDALPV
+335 VISGLPI

-357 HPSQTYIDEGYLY
+357 HPNQEYINEGYLY
-370 FCSKDPNSGELYF
+370 FCSKDPSSGELQF

-411 QAEESNQSEANGNGE
+411 AAETPQPTDQPTEGTNP
-426 TVQ
+426 

>member
-1 MAKKKRRIVSRKFYN
+1 MARKKRRVVSRKFYN
-16 QKTLHREREY
+16 QRTLLREREY

-39 PIMIFGVSAV
+39 PILIFGASSIIV
-49 ITLGI
+49 LGI
-54 FVNVWL
+54 FVNVWF

-69 VDPDDQ
+69 VNPDDQ

-81 IDQGDYV
+81 IEQGDYV

-134 EIIDILSSGTSSVER
+134 EIVDILSSGTSSVER

-163 DYFLSIGAIDSR
+163 NYFYTIGAIEDKA
-175 EEFLSLCNNE
+175 EFLALCNDQE
-185 EIFASVSHQVKQAVE
+185 TFVSVSHQVAQAVE
-200 TGTVKERKYLLEG
+200 AGTTSGRKYLLEG

-243 DDIYASIEANEAV
+243 DDLYASIEANEAV

-280 AGTADDYARV
+280 VGTADDYGRV

-297 LARGMRLESD
+297 LALGMRLESD
-307 PTIKYTT
+307 PTVKYVT

-323 DEINLQSAYNTY
+323 DELNLDSAYNTY
-335 VIDALPV
+335 VISGLPV

-357 HPSQTYIDEGYLY
+357 HPNQEYINEGYLY
-370 FCSKDPNSGELYF
+370 FCSKDPDSGELQF

-405 AEQKAK
+405 AEQRAKA
-411 QAEESNQSEANGNGE
+411 AETPQPTDQPVEGTNP
-426 TVQ
+426 

>member
-1 MAKKKRRIVSRKFYN
+1 MARKKRRVVSRKFYN
-16 QKTLHREREY
+16 QRTLLREREY

-39 PIMIFGVSAV
+39 PILIFGASAIIV
-49 ITLGI
+49 LGI
-54 FVNVWL
+54 FVNVWF

-69 VDPDDQ
+69 VNPDDQ
-75 TTVTFK
+75 STVTFK
-81 IDQGDYV
+81 INQGDYV

-116 TSDIQYGTY
+116 TSEIQYGTY

-163 DYFLSIGAIDSR
+163 NYFYSIGAIEDKA
-175 EEFLSLCNNE
+175 EFLALCNDQE
-185 EIFASVSHQVKQAVE
+185 KFASVSHQVAQAIE
-200 TGTVKERKYLLEG
+200 SGTTSGRKYLLEG

-243 DDIYASIEANEAV
+243 DDLYASIEANEAV

-280 AGTADDYARV
+280 AGTADDYGRV

-297 LARGMRLESD
+297 LALGMRLESD
-307 PTIKYTT
+307 PTVKYVT
-314 GSTDFILSS
+314 GSTDFILPS
-323 DEINLQSAYNTY
+323 DELNLDSAYNTY
-335 VIDALPV
+335 VISGLPI

-357 HPSQTYIDEGYLY
+357 HPNQEYINEGYLY
-370 FCSKDPNSGELYF
+370 FCSKDPSSGELQF

-405 AEQKAK
+405 AEQRARA
-411 QAEESNQSEANGNGE
+411 AETPQPTDQPAEGANP
-426 TVQ
+426 

>member
-1 MAKKKRRIVSRKFYN
+1 MARKKRRVVSRKFYN
-16 QKTLHREREY
+16 QRTLLREREY

-39 PIMIFGVSAV
+39 PILIFGASAIIV
-49 ITLGI
+49 LGI
-54 FVNVWL
+54 FVNVWF

-69 VDPDDQ
+69 VNPDDQ

-81 IDQGDYV
+81 INQGDYV

-163 DYFLSIGAIDSR
+163 NYFYTIGAI
-175 EEFLSLCNNE
+175 ENKAEFLALCNDQE
-185 EIFASVSHQVKQAVE
+185 KFASVSHQVAQAVE
-200 TGTVKERKYLLEG
+200 AGSTSGRKYLLEG

-243 DDIYASIEANEAV
+243 DDLYASIEANEAV

-280 AGTADDYARV
+280 AGTADDYGRV

-307 PTIKYTT
+307 PTVKYVT
-314 GSTDFILSS
+314 GSTDFILPS
-323 DEINLQSAYNTY
+323 DELNLDSAYNTY
-335 VIDALPV
+335 VIGGLPV

-357 HPSQTYIDEGYLY
+357 HPNQDYINEGYLY
-370 FCSKDPNSGELYF
+370 FCSKDPSSGELQF

-405 AEQKAK
+405 AEQRAKA
-411 QAEESNQSEANGNGE
+411 AETPQPTEGTNP
-426 TVQ
+426 

>member
-1 MAKKKRRIVSRKFYN
+1 MARKKRRVVSRKFYN
-16 QKTLHREREY
+16 QRTLLREREY

-39 PIMIFGVSAV
+39 PILIFGASAIIV
-49 ITLGI
+49 LGI
-54 FVNVWL
+54 FINVWF

-69 VDPDDQ
+69 VNPDDQ

-81 IDQGDYV
+81 INQGDYV

-163 DYFLSIGAIDSR
+163 DYFYTIGAI
-175 EEFLSLCNNE
+175 ENKAEFLALCNDQE
-185 EIFASVSHQVKQAVE
+185 KFASVSHQVAQAVE
-200 TGTVKERKYLLEG
+200 AGSTSGRKYLLEG

-243 DDIYASIEANEAV
+243 DDLYASIEANEAV
-256 AEGSFV
+256 AEGSVV

-280 AGTADDYARV
+280 AGTADDYGRV

-307 PTIKYTT
+307 PTVKYVT
-314 GSTDFILSS
+314 GSTDFILPS
-323 DEINLQSAYNTY
+323 DELNLDSAYNTY
-335 VIDALPV
+335 VIGGLPV

-357 HPSQTYIDEGYLY
+357 HPNQDYINEGYLY
-370 FCSKDPNSGELYF
+370 FCSKDPSSGELQF

-405 AEQKAK
+405 AEQRAKA
-411 QAEESNQSEANGNGE
+411 AETPQPTEGTNP
-426 TVQ
+426 